1 MQAGHSTKIMG
12 GNNGKGTMH
21 GVSGSDKFISLAA
34 RERAAVGESQEEKRP
49 QEYAP
54 MIDQYMKNLADQASE
69 Q

>member
-1 MQAGHSTKIMG
+1 
-12 GNNGKGTMH
+12 MH